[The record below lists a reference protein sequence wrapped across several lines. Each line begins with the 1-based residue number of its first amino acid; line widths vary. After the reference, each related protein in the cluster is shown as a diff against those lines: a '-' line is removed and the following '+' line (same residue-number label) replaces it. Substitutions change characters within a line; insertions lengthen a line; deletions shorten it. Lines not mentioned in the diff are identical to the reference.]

1 MSQENVEVVRE
12 WVAAINAGDA
22 SRLTELADPS
32 VDYMPYLAALSGAA
46 GAYHGHDGLWQYVR
60 DLADVWSEYEVE
72 IHELQDLGNQ
82 VLMTG
87 RLRGKGR
94 SSGLDVDA
102 EMAWLHTF
110 REGTGPGRYT
120 RMRYFDSEAQ
130 ALEAAGLSE

>member
-22 SRLTELADPS
+22 ARLIALADPS

-60 DLADVWSEYEVE
+60 DLSDVWSQYEVE

-82 VLMTG
+82 VLMKG
-87 RLRGKGR
+87 RLHGKGR

-120 RMRYFDSEAQ
+120 RLRYFDSEAE
-130 ALEAAGLSE
+130 ALEAAGLAE

>member
-32 VDYMPYLAALSGAA
+32 VDYMPYLAALSGAT

-60 DLADVWSEYEVE
+60 DLSDVWSEYEVE

-120 RMRYFDSEAQ
+120 RLRYFDSGTD

>member
-22 SRLTELADPS
+22 ARLTALADPS

-46 GAYHGHDGLWQYVR
+46 GAYHGHDGLWQYVH
-60 DLADVWSEYEVE
+60 DLSDVWSEYEVE

-110 REGTGPGRYT
+110 QEGTGPGRYT
-120 RMRYFDSEAQ
+120 RLRYFDSEAQ

>member
-60 DLADVWSEYEVE
+60 DLSDVWSEYEVE

-120 RMRYFDSEAQ
+120 RLRYFDSETD
-130 ALEAAGLSE
+130 ALEAAGLAE